1 MIADEMPPLRTRHLY
16 TTPVAAVDAADA
28 INFCLLYPVEPLVIC
43 RCADPFLCIWPYPRS
58 RQALLER
65 AKRRL
70 SSGCFVGAY
79 QTLDRLVDLRR
90 RFPVR
95 LTPVNG
101 LQCLLHPANTERQP
115 CLLRG
120 RDGLPSAEDADLT
133 AAARPAAADED
144 GAAAGAFGDP
154 LSAIG
159 IACGNTRLVDAE
171 AGLQSQGEGQRTE
184 FERYRRIS
192 VA

>member
-1 MIADEMPPLRTRHLY
+1 MATGRSWRLY
-16 TTPVAAVDAADA
+16 TTPVASVGTADA
-28 INFCLLYPVEPLVIC
+28 VNRRLLRPVKFPVGR
-43 RCADPFLCIWPYPRS
+43 RCGDPFLCIWPYSSPS
-58 RQALLER
+58 QALLKR
-65 AKRRL
+65 SKRRF

-101 LQCLLHPANTERQP
+101 SQRLLHTADTERQP

-184 FERYRRIS
+184 FDGYRRIS